1 MQMMHG
7 PSAFSPKLSVQWR
20 DQYLLLELQLSPR
33 FNLESYQ
40 LASSHRIAYLECGED
55 LRGRRLVCMQMRACL
70 GNGAKNFVSGFLAQ
84 QSTLLVS
91 LILVSPIISLTIAH
105 VHISG

>member
-1 MQMMHG
+1 
-7 PSAFSPKLSVQWR
+7 
-20 DQYLLLELQLSPR
+20 
-33 FNLESYQ
+33 
-40 LASSHRIAYLECGED
+40 
-55 LRGRRLVCMQMRACL
+55 MQMRACL